1 MLLQGVVNASEVT
14 DLSLEQAFASA
25 STIPAQ
31 RLGIKRRFS
40 LPKAGAKADLVLF
53 DIEKDAGG
61 SAKAIVRSVFTSGK
75 RRV

>member
-40 LPKAGAKADLVLF
+40 LPKVGTKADLVLF
-53 DIEKDAGG
+53 DIERDARG
-61 SAKAIVRSVFTSGK
+61 SAKAVVRGVFIDGVRK
-75 RRV
+75 D